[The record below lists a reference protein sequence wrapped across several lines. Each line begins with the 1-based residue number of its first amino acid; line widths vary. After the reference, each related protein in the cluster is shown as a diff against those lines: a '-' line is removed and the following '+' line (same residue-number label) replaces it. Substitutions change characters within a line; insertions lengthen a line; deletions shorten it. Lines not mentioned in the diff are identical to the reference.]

1 MKMFFKINRNGVSKV
16 YYIAIDIGGTQI
28 KSAVIDKQLNMFD
41 YQQIPT
47 PDNKSELITDKVYEI
62 VTGYMKQ
69 YQLIQPVIGISLA
82 GVVDEQKGE
91 IVYAGPTI
99 PNYKGTN
106 FKRLLKS
113 LSPYVKVKND
123 VNAALLGELKLHQ
136 YQAERIFCMTLG
148 TGIGGAYKN
157 NQGHIDNGEL
167 HKANEVGYL
176 LYRPTENTTFEQRAA
191 TSALKKR
198 MIDGGFTRSTHVP
211 VLFEAAE
218 EGDDIAKQI
227 LNEWAEDVAEGIAQ
241 IQVMYDPGLILIGGG
256 ISEQG
261 DNLIK
266 YIEPKVAH
274 YLPKDYVYAPIQTT
288 KSKNDA
294 ALYGCL
300 Q

>member
-1 MKMFFKINRNGVSKV
+1 M

-41 YQQIPT
+41 YQQIST

-69 YQLIQPVIGISLA
+69 YQLIQPVIGISSA

-136 YQAERIFCMTLG
+136 YQAERIFCMT
-148 TGIGGAYKN
+148 
-157 NQGHIDNGEL
+157 
-167 HKANEVGYL
+167 
-176 LYRPTENTTFEQRAA
+176 
-191 TSALKKR
+191 
-198 MIDGGFTRSTHVP
+198 
-211 VLFEAAE
+211 
-218 EGDDIAKQI
+218 
-227 LNEWAEDVAEGIAQ
+227 
-241 IQVMYDPGLILIGGG
+241 
-256 ISEQG
+256 
-261 DNLIK
+261 
-266 YIEPKVAH
+266 
-274 YLPKDYVYAPIQTT
+274 
-288 KSKNDA
+288 
-294 ALYGCL
+294 
-300 Q
+300 

>member
-1 MKMFFKINRNGVSKV
+1 MNKKAKLDTQGQPFRIIKV
-16 YYIAIDIGGTQI
+16 R
-28 KSAVIDKQLNMFD
+28 
-41 YQQIPT
+41 
-47 PDNKSELITDKVYEI
+47 
-62 VTGYMKQ
+62 
-69 YQLIQPVIGISLA
+69 
-82 GVVDEQKGE
+82 
-91 IVYAGPTI
+91 
-99 PNYKGTN
+99 N

-136 YQAERIFCMTLG
+136 YQAERIFGMTLG
-148 TGIGGAYKN
+148 TGIGRTRIIGKVILIMVSFIR
-157 NQGHIDNGEL
+157 Q
-167 HKANEVGYL
+167 NEVGYL
-176 LYRPTENTTFEQRAA
+176 LYRPTENTTFEQTRS

-261 DNLIK
+261 RQS
-266 YIEPKVAH
+266 H
-274 YLPKDYVYAPIQTT
+274 
-288 KSKNDA
+288 
-294 ALYGCL
+294 
-300 Q
+300 